1 MKSVAATSGR
11 EFAAVVLVG
20 LMASSGCTI
29 CPNPYDY
36 SGPVPNGSVTQ
47 NDFCARSGGTRP
59 LHSAP
64 LVWPQVVQAEGTPAE
79 SGEENGDVFDG
90 RGDGQADQSVLL
102 ATNDELSDTDRVIM
116 TSGETEV
123 DDQLESQE
131 PVWRRPAD

>member
-1 MKSVAATSGR
+1 MKSLAATSGR
-11 EFAAVVLVG
+11 DFAAVVLMG
-20 LMASSGCTI
+20 LMACSGCTI

-79 SGEENGDVFDG
+79 SRVDSEAFDG

-102 ATNDELSDTDRVIM
+102 AADEELGDSNRVIM
-116 TSGETEV
+116 TSGESEV
-123 DDQLESQE
+123 DDRQESPE
-131 PVWRRPAD
+131 PVWRKPVE

>member
-1 MKSVAATSGR
+1 MKSLAATSGR
-11 EFAAVVLVG
+11 DFAAVMLLG

-29 CPNPYDY
+29 CPNPYAY

-79 SGEENGDVFDG
+79 THVESEGFDG

-102 ATNDELSDTDRVIM
+102 ATDDELSDSNRVIM
-116 TSGETEV
+116 TSGEAEV
-123 DDQLESQE
+123 DDLQESQE
-131 PVWRRPAD
+131 PVWRKPVE